1 MSSIDLRNW
10 DDYYFSFN
18 QAFTYLDADWTDPKR
33 FPKGKKTLSFSSDNI
48 NTALRL
54 CQSKKNICVCLIFK
68 LLISLDDRDNN
79 GFWVPYKCHSVW
91 GHFLCPVEDYC
102 SWQSRDVQVDLL
114 VRVAFCCSNKENF
127 CCLGEV

>member
-1 MSSIDLRNW
+1 M
-10 DDYYFSFN
+10 YFS
-18 QAFTYLDADWTDPKR
+18 AFV
-33 FPKGKKTLSFSSDNI
+33 FSSDNI

-54 CQSKKNICVCLIFK
+54 CQSKLKMFI
-68 LLISLDDRDNN
+68 DDRDEN

-102 SWQSRDVQVDLL
+102 SWQSHDIQVDLL
-114 VRVAFCCSNKENF
+114 VRIAFCCSNKENF